1 VVKYADELAAATGT
15 VSRRYLGSS
24 SGATTTQVAEVVPN
38 NSTLTPNST
47 STLHT
52 RGYKPG
58 PGERALT
65 QDQYKSLMSQ
75 YRSQGPALQLEL
87 DTMISQQ
94 DFVYRATTQRM
105 VDVYRQNGTVS
116 GRSGGTYMTTDYVGL
131 DPQVLMDRGQVFQHW
146 GEPEVLLKIPTSA
159 INSATVPRPLGNS
172 LSVGWEPFTDF
183 YPAAGSGG
191 LRQFMGTTS
200 SWSDD
205 WVIPL
210 KKSN

>member
-1 VVKYADELAAATGT
+1 
-15 VSRRYLGSS
+15 
-24 SGATTTQVAEVVPN
+24 
-38 NSTLTPNST
+38 
-47 STLHT
+47 
-52 RGYKPG
+52 
-58 PGERALT
+58 
-65 QDQYKSLMSQ
+65 
-75 YRSQGPALQLEL
+75 
-87 DTMISQQ
+87 MISQQ
-94 DFVYRATTQRM
+94 GFVYRATNQRM

-116 GRSGGTYMTTDYVGL
+116 GRSGGTYMTTDDVGL

-159 INSATVPRPLGNS
+159 INSATVPRPLYNS